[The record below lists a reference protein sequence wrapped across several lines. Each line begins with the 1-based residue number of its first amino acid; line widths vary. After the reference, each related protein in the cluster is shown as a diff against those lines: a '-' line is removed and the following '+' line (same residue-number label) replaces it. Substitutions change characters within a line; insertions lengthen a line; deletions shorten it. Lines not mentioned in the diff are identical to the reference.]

1 MDDSRR
7 YRIFPKKYSFTPY
20 IWLVYMLI
28 PTIYVNEE
36 TGFKLVSGYVLLLL
50 FLISYRQLYWVN
62 GKKYD
67 FWIGIQLIIIVIFS
81 LWINPFYVY
90 MGFYPANFIGEYS
103 DKNKFRSALVLLLI
117 IELLPII
124 YGFLFKG
131 LELEN
136 LIFTVPFLLAMF
148 MFPFA
153 IRSIRQK
160 KQLEQQLVEANEQI
174 KLLIKREERIRIAR
188 DLHDTLGHTLSLITL
203 KSQLVAKLISRD
215 PDRAVTEAKE
225 IEQTSRAALSQV
237 RELVSDMRT
246 ITIEEELTECK
257 YILEAANISLSL
269 QGDGTTHLPS
279 LMQNIISMCIKEAVT
294 NIVKH
299 SYATECTISF
309 TVSST
314 VITMTVQDDGKGLPE
329 HFQSNTEVQQT
340 SGNGLKGIAERLAL
354 IEGSLHLSQSVPVG
368 TTLTI
373 TIPLAKRS

>member
-1 MDDSRR
+1 MDDRLGH
-7 YRIFPKKYSFTPY
+7 RIFPKKYGFTPY

-28 PTIYVNEE
+28 PTIYVNQE
-36 TGFKLVSGYVLLLL
+36 TGLKLLSGYVLLLL
-50 FLISYRQLYWVN
+50 FLLSYRELYWVN
-62 GKKYD
+62 GRKYD
-67 FWIGIQLIIIVIFS
+67 FWIGVQLVIIVIFS

-103 DKNKFRSALVLLLI
+103 DKNKFRSALVILLI
-117 IELLPII
+117 VELLPII
-124 YGFLFKG
+124 YGFLFRQ

-136 LIFTVPFLLAMF
+136 LIFTFPFLLAMF

-160 KQLEQQLVEANEQI
+160 KQLKQQLVEANEQI

-215 PDRAVTEAKE
+215 PDRATTEAKE

-269 QGDGTTHLPS
+269 QGDGTTKLPS
-279 LMQNIISMCIKEAVT
+279 LIQNIISMCIKEAVT

-329 HFQSNTEVQQT
+329 HLQSNTEVQQT

-354 IEGSLHLSQSVPVG
+354 IEGSLHLSQAVPVG
-368 TTLTI
+368 TTLAI